1 MAVQVK
7 DIVTVSPEAE
17 DGMSPL
23 QSFLWEESES
33 LTVAE
38 NPVDAEEETQVREED
53 WKKRNEEKRAIFI
66 NEVKIECVCQFLEL
80 CLSKK

>member
-53 WKKRNEEKRAIFI
+53 
-66 NEVKIECVCQFLEL
+66 
-80 CLSKK
+80 

>member
-1 MAVQVK
+1 MFCYQLYLCAHILPSGVMAVQVK

-53 WKKRNEEKRAIFI
+53 
-66 NEVKIECVCQFLEL
+66 
-80 CLSKK
+80 